1 MYKLLSIII
10 AIFISACSESP
21 TNIVTVNTPPND
33 TTDDKIVVL
42 TDRTGKK
49 WDISYAFNHYQM
61 DPSQFYYGLGP
72 NAITPIQ
79 NPKFFNS
86 GDQGRPTNTNN
97 NVVIGV
103 NYRGEQRAYP
113 LYVLKSH
120 EIVNDDF
127 SGVPVAVVY

>member
-1 MYKLLSIII
+1 MYNILFL
-10 AIFISACSESP
+10 F
-21 TNIVTVNTPPND
+21 IVTIVVSCTETAENVIVSTPQD
-33 TTDDKIVVL
+33 TTVDKVVVI
-42 TDRTGKK
+42 TDRTGRK
-49 WDISYAFNHYQM
+49 WDISYAFNHYKM

-103 NYRGEQRAYP
+103 NFRGEQRAYP
-113 LYVLKSH
+113 LYVSKSH

-127 SGVPVAVVY
+127 SGVPVTIVY

>member
-1 MYKLLSIII
+1 MNKLLFIITI
-10 AIFISACSESP
+10 ILISTCSESP
-21 TNIVTVNTPPND
+21 KNFITSKSPPD
-33 TTDDKIVVL
+33 DLSDDKIVVL
-42 TDRTGKK
+42 TDRTGKR
-49 WDISYAFNHYQM
+49 WDISYAFNYYDM

-103 NYRGEQRAYP
+103 NYRDEQRAYP
-113 LYVLKSH
+113 LYALKSH